1 MVPILLIGLSFIV
14 NMLFDLQVGLFL
26 HLSVALMVELSLGVD
41 KRPSLLLHRGFLVCV
56 MLGDFSERDYVIPL
70 ALPL

>member
-1 MVPILLIGLSFIV
+1 MDFSILSYLLHMPV
-14 NMLFDLQVGLFL
+14 DLQVGLFL

-41 KRPSLLLHRGFLVCV
+41 KRPSLLLHRRFLVCV
-56 MLGDFSERDYVIPL
+56 MLGDFSERDYVIHL

>member
-1 MVPILLIGLSFIV
+1 MDFSILSYLLHMPV
-14 NMLFDLQVGLFL
+14 DLQVGLFL

-41 KRPSLLLHRGFLVCV
+41 KHPSLLLHRGFLVCV